1 MLSLAVRQ
9 VLYALLTRPPP
20 KSKLKTQIQVDLH
33 VLSILSA
40 FILSQDQTLR
50 SIFSYSSFLL
60 LFLFYTNF
68 MVAFCLFSIL
78 LLMSLF
84 ISAALSRTRYILPQ
98 IIFFVNTFFK
108 KFIKI
113 LIFIKKAL
121 NKPGF
126 VYVNYLSRII
136 ISYNFKQLTL
146 KAGRATLNL
155 SYLVLLQRGFT

>member
-1 MLSLAVRQ
+1 
-9 VLYALLTRPPP
+9 
-20 KSKLKTQIQVDLH
+20 
-33 VLSILSA
+33 
-40 FILSQDQTLR
+40 
-50 SIFSYSSFLL
+50 
-60 LFLFYTNF
+60 
-68 MVAFCLFSIL
+68 
-78 LLMSLF
+78 MSLF

-98 IIFFVNTFFK
+98 IIFFVNTFLK